1 MLGSTG
7 SLGYCISTALEGG
20 SCFLDLSGTDS
31 SPQCDL
37 LLLVLMLSTASKQ
50 TVMERCW
57 VLGPESPWQEAL
69 PQGWCSVIVLCIP
82 DAPFSLQI
90 LMFLKAQLIL
100 RQTYPF
106 NEVYFL
112 LVPIKELWN
121 QWWLPCQWNF
131 GIEVILFVALGKV
144 FAFLSPNFLIYKRT
158 GLS

>member
-7 SLGYCISTALEGG
+7 SLGCCISSALEGG
-20 SCFLDLSGTDS
+20 SCLLDLSGTDS
-31 SPQCDL
+31 SSRCDL
-37 LLLVLMLSTASKQ
+37 LLLVLMLRAASKQ

-57 VLGPESPWQEAL
+57 VLGPERPWHEAL
-69 PQGWCSVIVLCIP
+69 PQGWCSVIVLHIP

-100 RQTYPF
+100 RHSYPF

-112 LVPIKELWN
+112 LAPIKQLWN
-121 QWWLPCQWNF
+121 QWRVPCQQHF

-144 FAFLSPNFLIYKRT
+144 FALLSPNFLIYKRT